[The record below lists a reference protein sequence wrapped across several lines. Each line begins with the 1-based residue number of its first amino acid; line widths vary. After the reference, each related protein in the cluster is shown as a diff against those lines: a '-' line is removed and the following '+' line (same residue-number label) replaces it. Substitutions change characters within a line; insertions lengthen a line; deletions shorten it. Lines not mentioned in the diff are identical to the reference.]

1 MPSNLDIDLISKL
14 CHDDVRA
21 FDKLY
26 DIYSNKLYR
35 FAFSLLKNNEDS
47 EGIVQETFL
56 RIWTNRKGL
65 NPSKSF
71 KSYIFAICYNLII
84 DKLRKGLKEKEF
96 LNNLGNYF
104 NAATVS
110 VENEVDYN
118 IIKSQIDELV
128 EELPKKRKVIYKL
141 SREKGLSHKEI
152 SEHLNIS
159 VKTVEN
165 QINLALRFLKERLDY
180 KNITILLFV
189 LLCN

>member
-1 MPSNLDIDLISKL
+1 MPSKLDIDLISKL
-14 CHDDVRA
+14 CHDDVKA

-65 NPSKSF
+65 DPSKSF

-96 LNNLGNYF
+96 LNNLGKYF
-104 NAATVS
+104 NVGTVS